1 MPPAVEACSL
11 NHWARRLT
19 IQGFPCSSD
28 GKESPANAGDPALI
42 PGSEKSPGE
51 GNGSPFQF
59 LPGKFHEQKS
69 LASYSPWGCKESEL
83 CQTLQCN
90 RSRKIKNQAKILFL
104 GYLFNFTLSHLL
116 YVYDFLTK
124 RNLQQRLSM

>member
-1 MPPAVEACSL
+1 MCIPLHTAHGILVLQPGIKPVPPAVEACSL

-51 GNGSPFQF
+51 RSGSPLQF
-59 LPGKFHEQKS
+59 LPGKFHQQKS
-69 LASYSPWGCKESEL
+69 LASYSPWGCKE
-83 CQTLQCN
+83 
-90 RSRKIKNQAKILFL
+90 
-104 GYLFNFTLSHLL
+104 
-116 YVYDFLTK
+116 YDTA
-124 RNLQQRLSM
+124 